1 MTPLPSPAVVLFVEN
16 ISKVAAFYRSVAAM
30 TLTLEDDHHALLEL
44 PNFQLVVHGLPGGPP
59 SEPSSSTFEIRE
71 DSHVKFSLPVA
82 DIAAARTKAAE
93 AGGCVYPPEK
103 EWEARGI
110 RACDGY
116 DPEGN
121 VFQVRQAL

>member
-16 ISKVAAFYRSVAAM
+16 ISRVAEFYRSVADMA
-30 TLTLEDDHHALLEL
+30 LVLEDDHHALLEL
-44 PNFQLVVHGLPGGPP
+44 PNFQLVVHGLPGGASAP
-59 SEPSSSTFEIRE
+59 SLFAVEIRE
-71 DSHVKFSLPVA
+71 DSYVKFSLPVA

-103 EWEARGI
+103 EWEARNI

-121 VFQVRQAL
+121 VFQVRQVA

>member
-1 MTPLPSPAVVLFVEN
+1 MTPLPSPAVVIFVEN
-16 ISKVAAFYRSVAAM
+16 IKQAAAFYQSVADM
-30 TLTLEDDHHALLEL
+30 TVALEDDHHILLEL

-59 SEPSSSTFEIRE
+59 SESSSAFEIRE

-82 DIAAARTKAAE
+82 DIATARTKAAE
-93 AGGCVYPPEK
+93 AGGCIYPPEK

-110 RACDGY
+110 RACDGH

-121 VFQVRQAL
+121 VFQVRQTA

>member
-16 ISKVAAFYRSVAAM
+16 ISKVAAFYQSVAAM
-30 TLTLEDDHHALLEL
+30 TLVLEDDHHALLEL
-44 PNFQLVVHGLPGGPP
+44 PNFQLVVHGLPGGASAP
-59 SEPSSSTFEIRE
+59 SLFAVEIRE
-71 DSHVKFSLPVA
+71 DSWVKFSLPVA
-82 DIAAARTKAAE
+82 DIAAAREKAAE

>member
-1 MTPLPSPAVVLFVEN
+1 MNGMPVPAVVLFVEN
-16 ISKVAAFYRSVAAM
+16 IKKVAAFYQSVADM
-30 TLTLEDDHHALLEL
+30 TLVLEDDHHAILEL
-44 PNFQLVVHGLPGGPP
+44 PNFQLVVHGLPGGT
-59 SEPSSSTFEIRE
+59 SASSSSTFEIRE
-71 DSHVKFSLPVA
+71 DSYVKFSLPVA

-103 EWEARGI
+103 EWEARSI

-121 VFQVRQAL
+121 VFQVRQAV